1 MASFATPSDLAMYY
15 DIRQLRMNATDSG
28 TPATDIDNDPVL
40 LTLLARATEEILA
53 HALAGK
59 KYTED
64 ELQALADSDTSG
76 YYLVGLCCDLA
87 FGYLMIRRGKSV
99 TEVDRVAPNYKI
111 AQLKLL
117 QLADGSEI
125 FPRIES
131 DQHGDAGTPD
141 IADLENRT
149 TTPCKYT
156 NRAFRRL
163 LPSRPYGP
171 FGANGGACGG
181 NC

>member
-1 MASFATPSDLAMYY
+1 MPSFADPSDMVLFY
-15 DIRQLRMNATDSG
+15 DQRKLVQEVSDSG
-28 TPATDIDNDPVL
+28 TPALDLDNNPVL

-99 TEVDRVAPNYKI
+99 TEVERVAPNYKI

-131 DQHGDAGTPD
+131 DEHGDAGTP
-141 IADLENRT
+141 ATESLENRT
-149 TTPCKYT
+149 TSPCKYT
-156 NRAFRRL
+156 NRAFSRL

-171 FGANGGACGG
+171 FGSNNGACGG